1 MRVFAQAMG
10 EHAPGGSGADD
21 HIVEALIRHLTSPLP
36 WAAVFFTWMNAR
48 RVVLRLALSLR
59 TPRHPGVNVDNIN
72 MGQQYPTTNKKITAR
87 SVIAREG

>member
-48 RVVLRLALSLR
+48 RVVLRLALSRR

-72 MGQQYPTTNKKITAR
+72 MGQQYPTTNKKSRLEA
-87 SVIAREG
+87 